1 MSAAKKVT
9 ATVSNPTRALVAEAP
24 LVLVVVGALEL
35 ELVVNATV
43 VSIGV
48 EVTVGVSV
56 GVERVSIGV
65 EVKVGVSIGVEVT
78 VGTGVVRVGG
88 ETVEVLLLVVALP
101 LPSIEIDGTP
111 VPAQSLL

>member
-9 ATVSNPTRALVAEAP
+9 ATASNPTRALVAEAP

-48 EVTVGVSV
+48 EVTVG
-56 GVERVSIGV
+56 
-65 EVKVGVSIGVEVT
+65 
-78 VGTGVVRVGG
+78 TGVVRVGG
-88 ETVEVLLLVVALP
+88 ETVEVLLLVVVLP
-101 LPSIEIDGTP
+101 LSVASDP
-111 VPAQSLL
+111 VYYR